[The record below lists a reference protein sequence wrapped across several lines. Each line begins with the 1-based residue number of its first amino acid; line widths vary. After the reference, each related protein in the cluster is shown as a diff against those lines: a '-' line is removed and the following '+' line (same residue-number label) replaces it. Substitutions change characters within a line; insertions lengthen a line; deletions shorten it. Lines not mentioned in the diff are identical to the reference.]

1 MCIFYMF
8 IYLFISFAGCDKT
21 VLTRPR
27 ESATSRKTGRAAT
40 TGGKIKKQVLLFR
53 VPEEKTGAFIL
64 PFFLLFFL
72 PSLAVLPALFSLLWT
87 LLFLLYPLLPI
98 KLTLL
103 PFIFLFFFLPPSP
116 LLASPLLTANVC
128 DEEMLLCQNG
138 GTCYMNQKCVC
149 SPEFKGVL
157 CQQSRC
163 EAGKDCNGASSP
175 RLSAAALLLCTL
187 SYLLAT
193 LSHHWATKRR
203 PQSPASSYLPT
214 LQTLGVCAHG
224 RGTGTWGGGGH
235 L

>member
-1 MCIFYMF
+1 MWQNSFDSTPGKCNLKENWKGCNNRGKNKKAGVTFSCPRGKNWS
-8 IYLFISFAGCDKT
+8 IYLA
-21 VLTRPR
+21 
-27 ESATSRKTGRAAT
+27 
-40 TGGKIKKQVLLFR
+40 LL
-53 VPEEKTGAFIL
+53 PS
-64 PFFLLFFL
+64 FL
-72 PSLAVLPALFSLLWT
+72 PSFPRCPSRFVLSALNSALPALSLAPYQTDPPSLH
-87 LLFLLYPLLPI
+87 LS
-98 KLTLL
+98 
-103 PFIFLFFFLPPSP
+103 FFFLPPSP